1 MAANRRTTRPTTPAL
16 RPAWRRTLR
25 AYLRDVW
32 LLVRE
37 FRFTLLAFAVLLLTG
52 TTVLRLTYDVAP
64 LGWLEA
70 LDTALKLLFFET
82 THEYPHALLAQV
94 VFVLWPLL
102 GLALVVNGVVQFWTA
117 LFNRR
122 ERRDV
127 WEASVA
133 STYRNHVIVCGIG
146 KVGYRVTLQLLRMGY
161 EVVGVDLNP
170 DAPFLPVVRREK
182 VPVVIG
188 NGRQRDVLEKAGVR
202 EAAALVAATED
213 DMTNLSI
220 ALAARELNPA
230 LHVVLRMFDAQLAD
244 DLRKN
249 FGFAAFSTSALAAPA
264 LAAAATRAAVEYSLF
279 LNGVLLN
286 LSRLTIA
293 PNSQLVG
300 KTVGELEQG
309 LDFSVLLH
317 VGPAGM
323 DFHPS
328 DSLVLRGGDQIV
340 VFASLEALACL
351 ERMNRESG
359 EECVPEVQ
367 GLRRVL
373 GRLGRRSGR
382 K

>member
-1 MAANRRTTRPTTPAL
+1 MAANQRTAQPISPAVRPT
-16 RPAWRRTLR
+16 WRRVLR
-25 AYLRDVW
+25 AYLRDVH
-32 LLVRE
+32 LLIRE
-37 FRFTLLAFAVLLLTG
+37 FRVTLIAFAVLLLIG
-52 TTVLRLTYDVAP
+52 TTVLHLTYDVVP

-70 LDTALKLLFFET
+70 MDAALKLLFFET
-82 THEYPHALLAQV
+82 THEYPHALPAQV

-133 STYRNHVIVCGIG
+133 STYRNHVVVCGIG

-170 DAPFLPVVRREK
+170 DAPFLPIVRREK

-188 NGRQRDVLEKAGVR
+188 NARQRDVLEKAGVR

-220 ALAARELNPA
+220 ALAARDLNPA

-286 LSRLTIA
+286 LSRLTVA

-309 LDFSVLLH
+309 LNLSVLLH

-323 DFHPS
+323 DFHPPA
-328 DSLVLRGGDQIV
+328 DLVLQGGDQIV
-340 VFASLEALACL
+340 VFAPLEALACL

-359 EECVPEVQ
+359 EKCAPKDQEL
-367 GLRRVL
+367 GKAL
-373 GRLGRRSGR
+373 GRLRRRDGR